1 MPTKTFMNLSKEKR
15 LRILKAA
22 KKEFSRVPLDKAIIA
37 NIVKDAKIPR
47 GSFYQYF
54 ESIEDLFVYLIEYMY
69 GVDKKKFVRCMQ
81 ETNGD
86 FYEALKL
93 NFSNFIDR
101 LKVEENKQ
109 FRINTLST
117 LLTSKN
123 DLSRADV
130 ISTINKVD
138 DFIDPEAL
146 PIEVK
151 NKKGVAKVLDIIKMI
166 GKQCTEKFI
175 SNSTDADEIKHN
187 YNQYI
192 DIVKTGFSN
201 TI

>member
-123 DLSRADV
+123 DLSRADI

>member
-1 MPTKTFMNLSKEKR
+1 M
-15 LRILKAA
+15 
-22 KKEFSRVPLDKAIIA
+22 
-37 NIVKDAKIPR
+37 
-47 GSFYQYF
+47 
-54 ESIEDLFVYLIEYMY
+54 
-69 GVDKKKFVRCMQ
+69 
-81 ETNGD
+81 
-86 FYEALKL
+86 
-93 NFSNFIDR
+93 
-101 LKVEENKQ
+101 
-109 FRINTLST
+109 
-117 LLTSKN
+117 
-123 DLSRADV
+123 
-130 ISTINKVD
+130 
-138 DFIDPEAL
+138 

>member
-123 DLSRADV
+123 DLSRADI
-130 ISTINKVD
+130 ISTINKAD

>member
-69 GVDKKKFVRCMQ
+69 GVDKKKFIRCMQ

-117 LLTSKN
+117 LLTCKN
-123 DLSRADV
+123 DLSRADI